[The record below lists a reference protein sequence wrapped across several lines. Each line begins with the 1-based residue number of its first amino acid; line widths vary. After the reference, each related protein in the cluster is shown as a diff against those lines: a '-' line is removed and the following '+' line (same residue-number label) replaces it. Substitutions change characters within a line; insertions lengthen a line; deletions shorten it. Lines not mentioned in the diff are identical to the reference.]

1 MPDFTYTGAPGMYPM
16 LRDAYGV
23 QVGTVTPGDVAE
35 FDEAPDAGWVPYEPG
50 DDDRKDE
57 SGGTDVWTAV
67 SGEGE
72 TGSEQDHDTAGDGQE
87 EG

>member
-1 MPDFTYTGAPGMYPM
+1 MPDFTYTGQPGMYPM

-23 QVGTVTPGDVAE
+23 NAGTVTPGDVLE
-35 FDEAPDAGWVPYEPG
+35 FDKAPDADWVPYVPGGDERGGIESEP
-50 DDDRKDE
+50 DPA
-57 SGGTDVWTAV
+57 DVR
-67 SGEGE
+67 GEGE

>member
-1 MPDFTYTGAPGMYPM
+1 MPDFTYTGAPGLYPL

-23 QVGTVTPGDVAE
+23 NVGTVTPGDVAE
-35 FDEAPDAGWVPYEPG
+35 FDEAPDADWVPYEAGGDEPG
-50 DDDRKDE
+50 GIE
-57 SGGTDVWTAV
+57 SQPDPADVRGGP
-67 SGEGE
+67 GE